1 MLGLLG
7 SLKVGL
13 LGWEGESFVFK
24 LHVCFNYIR
33 VILLLLEEL
42 RCDFFLLKCILLNY
56 IKGISYTYAIY
67 FNYIFPPPIILIY
80 SRFTHPPPNLPPLSP
95 CLLNIIC
102 KNKQSHFHQET
113 EQKMSLGHSKQWT
126 ILSLGWQIS
135 PQWQLNRGP
144 VLTLANSAAKHTR
157 RIFH

>member
-80 SRFTHPPPNLPPLSP
+80 SRFTHPPPNLPPIFMSFFFFFSFFYYVFSSITFPMLSQKSP
-95 CLLNIIC
+95 PPTPLPTH
-102 KNKQSHFHQET
+102 SHFLALAFPCT
-113 EQKMSLGHSKQWT
+113 GAYNVCLT
-126 ILSLGWQIS
+126 
-135 PQWQLNRGP
+135 NGP
-144 VLTLANSAAKHTR
+144 LFPVMAD
-157 RIFH
+157 